1 MSNLRE
7 DWLSEL
13 NNIDCKNFVLNA
25 YDFLHSLS
33 LEEVRLFNNM
43 LYKYNKDRLE
53 ENIPIT
59 KYFVVERHLYPMF
72 KTNDDFVTFLEKSY
86 KDYKKK
92 IDESNSF
99 V

>member
-1 MSNLRE
+1 MDNLRE

-25 YDFLHSLS
+25 YGFLHSLS

-43 LYKYNKDRLE
+43 LYKYNKSRLE
-53 ENIPIT
+53 EDIPVT

-72 KTNDDFVTFLEKSY
+72 KTNDDFIAFLEKSY
-86 KDYKKK
+86 KDYKNK
-92 IDESNSF
+92 IDASNSII
-99 V
+99 